1 MKPIML
7 SEIASGVAALFVCS
21 LFSCSALAEYKIG
34 AGDTL
39 SITVAGLPDLATKSR
54 VDVDGDAS
62 VPLVGQVFVAGLSV
76 ADALAKLRSVLP
88 SREYRRR
95 TEDGREYPVI
105 ISPDEVGLSVFEYRP
120 IYLNGDVARP
130 GSELYQPKMTVRQAV
145 ALAGGYDVLR
155 YKLDNPF
162 LQLSDLTSQYNNL
175 WIDYAKQ
182 QALVARLQA
191 ELEGASDVSSKA
203 IASTPIGSGVGNDI
217 IANER
222 KQLAVRNADFAK
234 EKNYLRDAS
243 AKEAER
249 AGVLN
254 EQLGKERDG
263 VSADAEDLQ
272 RYTDLFKKG
281 AIALPL
287 LADARRTVLLSSTRA
302 LQTTAVL
309 DSVELEKQELS
320 RKLEHTDDNH
330 RMLLLQE
337 LQAANIELAK
347 THALLQS
354 VSDKLRYT
362 GMVKSQLVRGNDS
375 QPKITLVRDVDGH
388 RTETIIGVDSE
399 LQPGDTIDIALQ
411 IDDPVIPVQ

>member
-1 MKPIML
+1 MKRTFSFKVASSASFFLVSFAL
-7 SEIASGVAALFVCS
+7 S
-21 LFSCSALAEYKIG
+21 SAFAEYKIG

-88 SREYRRR
+88 AREYRRR

-120 IYLNGDVARP
+120 IYLNGDVAHP
-130 GSELYQPKMTVRQAV
+130 GSQPYQPRMTVRQVV
-145 ALAGGYDVLR
+145 ALAGGYDILR

-175 WIDYAKQ
+175 WIDYARQ

-191 ELEGASDVSSKA
+191 ELDGAADVNSKA
-203 IASTPIGSGVGNDI
+203 LMSAPIGIGIGNEI
-217 IANER
+217 VANER
-222 KQLAVRNADFAK
+222 KQLAVRNGDFAK
-234 EKNYLRDAS
+234 EKTYLRDAS

-249 AGVLN
+249 ASVLN
-254 EQLGKERDG
+254 EQLAKERDG
-263 VSADAEDLQ
+263 VSADSEDLQ
-272 RYTDLFKKG
+272 RYNDLFKKG

-309 DSVELEKQELS
+309 DSVELEKQDLN
-320 RKLEHTDDNH
+320 RKLDRTDDNH
-330 RMLLLQE
+330 RMKLLEDLQ
-337 LQAANIELAK
+337 LANVELAK

-354 VSDKLRYT
+354 VSNKLRYT

-375 QPKITLVRDVDGH
+375 QPKITLIRDVDGQ
-388 RTETIIGVDSE
+388 RTQSLIGIDSE
-399 LQPGDTIDIALQ
+399 LQPGDTIDIALELV
-411 IDDPVIPVQ
+411 DPDVPNQ